1 MRVPSQNERFMF
13 EMEQTLNPM
22 EFLEACP
29 ETFRL
34 AKMNLAVR
42 GISHNLGPKNQS
54 TFEQDFHRG
63 TKMDY
68 IIANPPFNLKRNLPR
83 AHCQELLPVPHSART
98 RHAVFHP
105 MTLCRRRFQIF
116 SEDVIGHLFRRHSF
130 TARAAAR
137 PAASPIWLQLT
148 ITRSAP

>member
-1 MRVPSQNERFMF
+1 MF
-13 EMEQTLNPM
+13 EMEQTLNLM

-34 AKMNLAVR
+34 AKMNLAAR

-68 IIANPPFNLKRNLPR
+68 IIANPPFNLKPRGMLECEGRLNCVAFAAYGQNDALIGRNF
-83 AHCQELLPVPHSART
+83 CIFRT
-98 RHAVFHP
+98 PPGRGTQFFI
-105 MTLCRRRFQIF
+105 R
-116 SEDVIGHLFRRHSF
+116 
-130 TARAAAR
+130 
-137 PAASPIWLQLT
+137 
-148 ITRSAP
+148 

>member
-1 MRVPSQNERFMF
+1 MF
-13 EMEQTLNPM
+13 EMEQTLNLM

-68 IIANPPFNLKRNLPR
+68 IIATPAVQPEAKSAPRSFAGRLKGAMNEQVLRIDVRINGAYHNGR
-83 AHCQELLPVPHSART
+83 EICKC
-98 RHAVFHP
+98 VFH
-105 MTLCRRRFQIF
+105 
-116 SEDVIGHLFRRHSF
+116 
-130 TARAAAR
+130 ARLWPYVFGREICKCVFHA
-137 PAASPIWLQLT
+137 QF
-148 ITRSAP
+148 

>member
-1 MRVPSQNERFMF
+1 MF
-13 EMEQTLNPM
+13 EMEQTLNLM

-54 TFEQDFHRG
+54 MFEQDFHRG

-68 IIANPPFNLKRNLPR
+68 IIANR
-83 AHCQELLPVPHSART
+83 C
-98 RHAVFHP
+98 
-105 MTLCRRRFQIF
+105 
-116 SEDVIGHLFRRHSF
+116 
-130 TARAAAR
+130 RAACLNAKGASTAWPLRHTAKTMRSLPGTSASSALRPDAAR
-137 PAASPIWLQLT
+137 SFSSDDFVSPSFSDFL
-148 ITRSAP
+148 